1 MSSCEACAASK
12 NRKYHS
18 SSQFYRKDDGT
29 PVIALLGQP
38 NSGKSTIFN
47 MMTGSH
53 QHVGNWPGKT
63 VDQKEG
69 ECKWNGQRMILA
81 DLPGSYSL
89 SAGSDEEVITR
100 DYITSG
106 NADLVLVMAD
116 ASQLKR
122 SLYMLADFVG
132 TKVPAVLVLNMM
144 DVAKGQGISIDTDAL
159 FRKLGIPVVPM
170 SAIRKK
176 DYRVLYESIENA
188 LAQKP
193 VIAGDTM
200 NSAKEKM
207 DYIDD
212 LLDGVITAE
221 KDAIRA
227 FSKFDRKAL
236 SPVRGKL
243 MAFGIIL
250 LIFLLSMIFSGV
262 VSGIA
267 SAVLTPLS
275 GVLRTGM
282 EHIHV
287 HALLISLICD
297 VLINV
302 LYFALMMAS
311 FVLGISLGFNLI
323 EETGYLAR
331 ISFLFDNTMSKVGL
345 QGKTIMPFFMGLGC
359 TIAGTT
365 GTRVVDNWGQRVLAI
380 AMSWA
385 VPCAAT
391 LSVVPTIAIA
401 LFGSTGG
408 FLVMVSIFLFMFLM
422 MWVVYKVF
430 GNSLAP
436 KEERVGL
443 IMELPPYHKPAF
455 RNILYVTFQRTLD
468 IFLRALRVISLVS
481 IVFFVLTYGF
491 GGSAENSILYK
502 LGVLIEPVTMFF
514 GLKWQAFLAFC
525 ASAISKESLLGVLN
539 TLYGTGGSLVSSTF
553 GAKVSGTAAA
563 GISQI
568 LSANFT
574 KAEGLAFIFAI
585 SFNMPCVSA
594 LAATA
599 RETHSVKWTAKIGVF
614 YTSASLLIACVVYNI
629 GLLLMAQ

>member
-1 MSSCEACAASK
+1 MNK
-12 NRKYHS
+12 P
-18 SSQFYRKDDGT
+18 

-69 ECKWNGQRMILA
+69 EFRYNGKQMILA

-89 SAGSDEEVITR
+89 SAGSDEEIITK

-144 DVAKGQGISIDTDAL
+144 DVAQRQGITVDVNKLSE
-159 FRKLGIPVVPM
+159 KLGIPVVPM

-176 DYRVLYESIENA
+176 DYQTLYSVIERSLN
-188 LAQKP
+188 QKS
-193 VIAGDTM
+193 VIHSDSLS
-200 NSAKEKM
+200 SAKEKM
-207 DYIDD
+207 QFIDT
-212 LLDGVITAE
+212 LLDNVLTTS
-221 KDAIRA
+221 KTVKKA
-227 FSKFDRKAL
+227 FTNFDKKAL
-236 SPVRGKL
+236 LPVRGKL

-250 LIFLLSMIFSGV
+250 GIFLLAMIFAGV
-262 VSGIA
+262 ISGIA
-267 SAVLTPLS
+267 SAILVPAA
-275 GVLRTGM
+275 VALRSVFENLG
-282 EHIHV
+282 V

-297 VLINV
+297 VLANV

-311 FVLGISLGFNLI
+311 FVLGITLGFNLM

-331 ISFLFDNTMSKVGL
+331 ISFLFDHTMSKVGL

-408 FLVMVSIFLFMFLM
+408 FLIILSIFLFMFLM
-422 MWVVYKVF
+422 MWVVYRIF
-430 GNSLAP
+430 GDSLSP
-436 KEERVGL
+436 KSERVGL
-443 IMELPPYHKPAF
+443 IMELPPYHKPDF
-455 RNILYVTFQRTLD
+455 RNILYVTFQRTFD
-468 IFLRALRVISLVS
+468 IFCRALRVISIVS
-481 IVFFVLTYGF
+481 IVFFALTYGF
-491 GGSAENSILYK
+491 GGNAESSILYRFGK
-502 LGVLIEPVTMFF
+502 VIEPVTMFF

-553 GAKVSGTAAA
+553 GAKVADNAS
-563 GISQI
+563 GISEI

-574 KAEGLAFIFAI
+574 QAQGLAFIFAI

-599 RETHSVKWTAKIGVF
+599 RETHSVKWTAKIGAF
-614 YTSASLLIACVVYNI
+614 YTVAALSVSCIVYHI
-629 GLLLMAQ
+629 GLLIF

>member
-1 MSSCEACAASK
+1 MSSCEAYAASK
-12 NRKYHS
+12 NCRYHG

-29 PVIALLGQP
+29 PVVALLGQP

-100 DYITSG
+100 DYISSG

-159 FRKLGIPVVPM
+159 SRKLGIPVVPM

-176 DYRVLYESIENA
+176 DYRGLYESIENA

-193 VIAGDTM
+193 VISGDTM
-200 NSAKEKM
+200 SSAKEKM

-221 KDAIRA
+221 KDAGRA
-227 FSKFDRKAL
+227 FGKFDRKAL

-311 FVLGISLGFNLI
+311 FVLGISLGFNLM

-599 RETHSVKWTAKIGVF
+599 RETRSVKWTAKIGVF
-614 YTSASLLIACVVYNI
+614 YKLASLLIACVVYHI
-629 GLLLMAQ
+629 GLLVF

>member
-1 MSSCEACAASK
+1 MSNCDACASRK
-12 NRKYHS
+12 GCKYHGS
-18 SSQFYRKDDGT
+18 SSLYHKDENT

-47 MMTGSH
+47 MITGSH

-69 ECKWNGQRMILA
+69 EFHYNSQRMILA

-122 SLYMLADFVG
+122 SLYMLADFAG
-132 TKVPAVLVLNMM
+132 TPVPAVLVLNMM
-144 DVAKGQGISIDTDAL
+144 DVAKGQSIVLDTAKL
-159 FRKLGIPVVPM
+159 AQKLGIPVVPM

-176 DYRVLYESIENA
+176 DYQTLYRTMETA
-188 LAQKP
+188 LTEKP
-193 VIAGDTM
+193 IISCEKLP
-200 NSAKEKM
+200 SAEAKM
-207 DYIDD
+207 AYIDA
-212 LLDGVITAE
+212 LLDGVLATGKTA
-221 KDAIRA
+221 ANA
-227 FSKFDRKAL
+227 FTKFDQLAL
-236 SPVRGKL
+236 SPVKGKL
-243 MAFGIIL
+243 LAFGIIL
-250 LIFLLSMIFSGV
+250 VIFLLAMIFA
-262 VSGIA
+262 GIVGGIGD
-267 SAVLTPLS
+267 AVIMAVAEL
-275 GVLRTGM
+275 LRTGM
-282 EHIHV
+282 GSVGV
-287 HALLISLICD
+287 HPLLISLVCD
-297 VLINV
+297 VLANV

-311 FVLGISLGFNLI
+311 FVLGITLGFNLL

-331 ISFLFDNTMSKVGL
+331 ISFLFDHTMSKVGL

-359 TIAGTT
+359 TIAGAT

-408 FLVMVSIFLFMFLM
+408 FLVILSIFLFMFLM
-422 MWVVYKVF
+422 MWIVYRVF
-430 GNSLAP
+430 GARLSP

-443 IMELPPYHKPAF
+443 IMELPPYHKPDF
-455 RNILYVTFQRTLD
+455 RNILYVTFQRTVD
-468 IFLRALRVISLVS
+468 IFLRALRVISIVS
-481 IVFFVLTYGF
+481 IVFFILTYGF
-491 GGSAENSILYK
+491 GGSAESSILYK
-502 LGVLIEPVTMFF
+502 AGVLIEPVTIFF
-514 GLKWQAFLAFC
+514 GLKWEAFLAFC

-553 GAKVSGTAAA
+553 GAKASSAAAA
-563 GISQI
+563 GISEI
-568 LSANFT
+568 LAANFT

-614 YTSASLLIACVVYNI
+614 YTVAALLISCVVYHI
-629 GLLLMAQ
+629 GLLVF

>member
-1 MSSCEACAASK
+1 MSKCEACEA
-12 NRKYHS
+12 NKYHGTS
-18 SSQFYRKDDGT
+18 RLYHKDENT

-89 SAGSDEEVITR
+89 SAGSDEEVITK

-144 DVAKGQGISIDTDAL
+144 DVAQGQGITVDTGRL
-159 FRKLGIPVVPM
+159 SEKLGIPVVPM

-176 DYRVLYESIENA
+176 DYRVLYETMEKA
-188 LAQKP
+188 LKEKP
-193 VIAGDTM
+193 MINREELA
-200 NSAKEKM
+200 SAKDKVAF
-207 DYIDD
+207 IDE
-212 LLDGVITAE
+212 LLEGVLTTSKTAE
-221 KDAIRA
+221 SS
-227 FSKFDRKAL
+227 FTKFDKLAL
-236 SPVRGKL
+236 SPGKGKL
-243 MAFGIIL
+243 LAFGIIL
-250 LIFLLSMIFSGV
+250 VIFLFAMLFAGV
-262 VSGIA
+262 FGGLA
-267 SAVLTPLS
+267 SAVLAGIS
-275 GVLRTGM
+275 AVLRPAM
-282 EHIHV
+282 EKINV
-287 HALLISLICD
+287 HPLLISLICD
-297 VLINV
+297 VLMNV
-302 LYFALMMAS
+302 LYFACMMAS
-311 FVLGISLGFNLI
+311 FVLGITFGFNLM

-359 TIAGTT
+359 TIAGAT

-408 FLVMVSIFLFMFLM
+408 FLVIVSIFLFMFLM

-443 IMELPPYHKPAF
+443 IMELPPYHKPDL
-455 RNILYVTFQRTLD
+455 RNIMYVTFERTLD
-468 IFLRALRVISLVS
+468 IFWRALRVISIVS

-491 GGSAENSILYK
+491 GGSAENSILYRV
-502 LGVLIEPVTMFF
+502 GVIIEPVTMFF
-514 GLKWQAFLAFC
+514 GLKWEAFLAFC

-553 GAKVSGTAAA
+553 GAKVAGSAA
-563 GISQI
+563 GISDI
-568 LSANFT
+568 LAANFT

-585 SFNMPCVSA
+585 SFNMPCISA

-614 YTSASLLIACVVYNI
+614 YTAAALLVSCIVYHV
-629 GLLLMAQ
+629 GLLVF

>member
-1 MSSCEACAASK
+1 MNK
-12 NRKYHS
+12 
-18 SSQFYRKDDGT
+18 T

-69 ECKWNGQRMILA
+69 EFRYNGKQMILA

-89 SAGSDEEVITR
+89 SAGSDEEIITK

-144 DVAKGQGISIDTDAL
+144 DVAQGQGITIDVNKL
-159 FRKLGIPVVPM
+159 SEKLGIPVVSM
-170 SAIRKK
+170 SAIQKK
-176 DYRVLYESIENA
+176 DYQALYSVIERSLN
-188 LAQKP
+188 QKP
-193 VIAGDTM
+193 VIQSGTLS
-200 NSAKEKM
+200 SAREKM
-207 DYIDD
+207 QFIDT
-212 LLDGVITAE
+212 LLDGVLTTSKTA
-221 KDAIRA
+221 KKA
-227 FSKFDRKAL
+227 FTNFDKKAL
-236 SPVRGKL
+236 SPFRGKL

-250 LIFLLSMIFSGV
+250 GIFLLAMIFAGV
-262 VSGIA
+262 ISGIA
-267 SAVLTPLS
+267 SAILVPAAAA
-275 GVLRTGM
+275 LRSLFENLG
-282 EHIHV
+282 V
-287 HALLISLICD
+287 HALLISLVCD
-297 VLINV
+297 VLANV

-311 FVLGISLGFNLI
+311 FVLGITLGFNLM

-331 ISFLFDNTMSKVGL
+331 ISFLFDHTMSKVGL

-408 FLVMVSIFLFMFLM
+408 FLVIVSIFLFMFLM
-422 MWVVYKVF
+422 MWVVYRIF
-430 GNSLAP
+430 GDSLSP
-436 KEERVGL
+436 KSERVGL
-443 IMELPPYHKPAF
+443 IMELPPYHKPDF
-455 RNILYVTFQRTLD
+455 RNILYVTFQRTFD
-468 IFLRALRVISLVS
+468 IFCRALRVISIVS
-481 IVFFVLTYGF
+481 IVFFALTYGF
-491 GGSAENSILYK
+491 GGNAESSILYRFGK
-502 LGVLIEPVTMFF
+502 VIEPVTLFF

-539 TLYGTGGSLVSSTF
+539 TLYGTGGNLVSSTF
-553 GAKVSGTAAA
+553 GAKVAGSAS
-563 GISQI
+563 GISEI

-574 KAEGLAFIFAI
+574 QAQGLAFIFAI

-599 RETHSVKWTAKIGVF
+599 RETHSVKWTAKIGAF
-614 YTSASLLIACVVYNI
+614 YTVAALIVSCIVYHI
-629 GLLLMAQ
+629 GLLVF

>member
-1 MSSCEACAASK
+1 MSSCEAYAASK
-12 NRKYHS
+12 NCRYHG

-29 PVIALLGQP
+29 PVVALLGQP

-100 DYITSG
+100 DYISSG

-159 FRKLGIPVVPM
+159 SRKLGIPVVPM

-176 DYRVLYESIENA
+176 DYRGLYESIENA

-193 VIAGDTM
+193 VISGDTM
-200 NSAKEKM
+200 SSAKEKM

-221 KDAIRA
+221 KDAGRA
-227 FSKFDRKAL
+227 FGKFDRKAL

-311 FVLGISLGFNLI
+311 FVLGISLGFNLM

-331 ISFLFDNTMSKVGL
+331 ISFLFDNTMSMVGL

-455 RNILYVTFQRTLD
+455 RNILYVTFQRTLY

-539 TLYGTGGSLVSSTF
+539 TLYGTGGSLVSYTF

-614 YTSASLLIACVVYNI
+614 YTLASLLIACVVYHI
-629 GLLLMAQ
+629 GLLVF

>member
-1 MSSCEACAASK
+1 MSNCDACASRK
-12 NRKYHS
+12 GCKYHGS
-18 SSQFYRKDDGT
+18 SSLYHKDENT

-47 MMTGSH
+47 MITGSH

-69 ECKWNGQRMILA
+69 EFHYNGQRMILA

-122 SLYMLADFVG
+122 SLYMLADFAG
-132 TKVPAVLVLNMM
+132 TPVPAVLVLNMM
-144 DVAKGQGISIDTDAL
+144 DVAKGQGIVLDTEKLAH
-159 FRKLGIPVVPM
+159 KLGIPVVPM

-176 DYRVLYESIENA
+176 DYQTLYRTMKTA
-188 LAQKP
+188 LTEKP
-193 VIAGDTM
+193 IISCEKLP
-200 NSAKEKM
+200 SAEAKM
-207 DYIDD
+207 AYIDA
-212 LLDGVITAE
+212 LLDGVLATGKTA
-221 KDAIRA
+221 ANA
-227 FSKFDRKAL
+227 FAKFDQLAL
-236 SPVRGKL
+236 SPVKGKL
-243 MAFGIIL
+243 LAFGIIL
-250 LIFLLSMIFSGV
+250 VIFLLAMIFA
-262 VSGIA
+262 GIVG
-267 SAVLTPLS
+267 SIGDAVIMAVAEL
-275 GVLRTGM
+275 LRTGM
-282 EHIHV
+282 GSVGV
-287 HALLISLICD
+287 HPLLISLVCD
-297 VLINV
+297 VLANV

-311 FVLGISLGFNLI
+311 FVLGITLGFNLL

-331 ISFLFDNTMSKVGL
+331 ISFLFDHTMSKVGL

-359 TIAGTT
+359 TIAGAT

-408 FLVMVSIFLFMFLM
+408 FLVILSIFLFMFLM
-422 MWVVYKVF
+422 MWIVYRVF
-430 GNSLAP
+430 GARLSP

-443 IMELPPYHKPAF
+443 IMELPPYHKPDF
-455 RNILYVTFQRTLD
+455 RNILYVTFQRTVD
-468 IFLRALRVISLVS
+468 IFLRALRVISIVS
-481 IVFFVLTYGF
+481 IVFFILTYGF
-491 GGSAENSILYK
+491 GGSAESSILYK
-502 LGVLIEPVTMFF
+502 AGVLIEPVTMFF
-514 GLKWQAFLAFC
+514 GLKWEAFLAFC

-553 GAKVSGTAAA
+553 GAKASSTAAA
-563 GISQI
+563 GISEI
-568 LSANFT
+568 LAANFT

-599 RETHSVKWTAKIGVF
+599 RETHSVNWTAKIGVF
-614 YTSASLLIACVVYNI
+614 YTVAALLISCIVYHV
-629 GLLLMAQ
+629 GLLVF

>member
-1 MSSCEACAASK
+1 MSKCEACSANK
-12 NRKYHS
+12 NCRYHGS
-18 SSQFYRKDDGT
+18 SSLYHKDENT

-69 ECKWNGQRMILA
+69 EFKLNGKRMILA

-89 SAGSDEEVITR
+89 SAGSDEEVVTR
-100 DYITSG
+100 DYIASG
-106 NADLVLVMAD
+106 SADLILVMAD

-122 SLYMLADFVG
+122 SLYMLADFIG
-132 TKVPAVLVLNMM
+132 MQVPAVLVLNMM
-144 DVAKGQGISIDTDAL
+144 DVATAQGISIDVDML
-159 FRKLGIPVVPM
+159 SEKLGIPVVTM

-176 DYRVLYESIENA
+176 DYRALYEAVQKNLEERHTVSGEA
-188 LAQKP
+188 L
-193 VIAGDTM
+193 
-200 NSAKEKM
+200 SAAKSKM
-207 DYIDD
+207 EFIDS
-212 LLDGVITAE
+212 LLADVLTTSKTA
-221 KDAIRA
+221 DSA
-227 FSKFDRKAL
+227 FSKFDKRAL
-236 SPVRGKL
+236 SPVKGKL

-250 LIFLLSMIFSGV
+250 GIFLLAMIFSGI
-262 VSGIA
+262 IA
-267 SAVLTPLS
+267 SLASAILTPAS
-275 GVLRTGM
+275 AALRKAFTG
-282 EHIHV
+282 IGV
-287 HALLISLICD
+287 HALLISLVCD
-297 VLINV
+297 VLVNV
-302 LYFALMMAS
+302 LYFAIMMAS
-311 FVLGISLGFNLI
+311 FVLGITLGFNLM
-323 EETGYLAR
+323 EESGYLAR
-331 ISFLFDNTMSKVGL
+331 ISFLFDHTMSKVGL

-408 FLVMVSIFLFMFLM
+408 FLVIVSIFVFMFLM
-422 MWVVYKVF
+422 MWLVYKIF
-430 GNSLAP
+430 GSSLSP

-443 IMELPPYHKPAF
+443 IMELPPYHKPNLK
-455 RNILYVTFQRTLD
+455 NILYVTFQRTFD
-468 IFLRALRVISLVS
+468 IFVRALRVITLVS

-491 GGSAENSILYK
+491 GGSPESSILYRF
-502 LGVLIEPVTMFF
+502 GEAVEPVTKFF

-553 GAKVSGTAAA
+553 GAKVA
-563 GISQI
+563 GSSADISDI

-614 YTSASLLIACVVYNI
+614 YTVVALIISCIVYHVGLLIF
-629 GLLLMAQ
+629 

>member
-1 MSSCEACAASK
+1 MNK
-12 NRKYHS
+12 
-18 SSQFYRKDDGT
+18 
-29 PVIALLGQP
+29 PLVIALLGQP

-69 ECKWNGQRMILA
+69 EFRYNGKQMILA

-89 SAGSDEEVITR
+89 SAGSDEEIITK

-144 DVAKGQGISIDTDAL
+144 DVAQRQGITVDVNKLSE
-159 FRKLGIPVVPM
+159 KLGIPVVPM

-176 DYRVLYESIENA
+176 DYQTLYSVIERSLN
-188 LAQKP
+188 QKS
-193 VIAGDTM
+193 VIHSDSLS
-200 NSAKEKM
+200 SAREKM
-207 DYIDD
+207 QFIDT
-212 LLDGVITAE
+212 LLDNVLTTS
-221 KDAIRA
+221 KTVKKA
-227 FSKFDRKAL
+227 FTNFDKKAL
-236 SPVRGKL
+236 LPVRGKL

-250 LIFLLSMIFSGV
+250 GIFLLAMIFAGV
-262 VSGIA
+262 ISGIA
-267 SAVLTPLS
+267 SAILVPAA
-275 GVLRTGM
+275 VALRSVFENLG
-282 EHIHV
+282 V

-297 VLINV
+297 VLANV

-311 FVLGISLGFNLI
+311 FVLGITLGFNLM

-331 ISFLFDNTMSKVGL
+331 ISFLFDHTMSKVGL

-408 FLVMVSIFLFMFLM
+408 FLIILSIFLFMFLM
-422 MWVVYKVF
+422 MWVVYRIF
-430 GNSLAP
+430 GDSLSP
-436 KEERVGL
+436 KSERVGL
-443 IMELPPYHKPAF
+443 IMELPPYHKPDF
-455 RNILYVTFQRTLD
+455 RNILYVTFQRTFD
-468 IFLRALRVISLVS
+468 IFCRALRVISIVS
-481 IVFFVLTYGF
+481 IVFFALTYGF
-491 GGSAENSILYK
+491 GGNAESSILYRFGK
-502 LGVLIEPVTMFF
+502 VIEPVTMFF

-553 GAKVSGTAAA
+553 GAKVADNAS
-563 GISQI
+563 GISEI

-574 KAEGLAFIFAI
+574 QAQGLAFIFAI

-599 RETHSVKWTAKIGVF
+599 RETHSVKWTAKIGAF
-614 YTSASLLIACVVYNI
+614 YTVAALSVSCIVYHI
-629 GLLLMAQ
+629 GLLIF

>member
-1 MSSCEACAASK
+1 MS
-12 NRKYHS
+12 N
-18 SSQFYRKDDGT
+18 FYRKDADT

-38 NSGKSTIFN
+38 NAGKSTIFN

-69 ECKWNGQRMILA
+69 EFKWNGRRMILA

-89 SAGSDEEVITR
+89 SAGSDEEIITR

-106 NADLVLVMAD
+106 NADLVLVLAD

-132 TKVPAVLVLNMM
+132 SKVPAVLILNMM
-144 DVAKGQGISIDTDAL
+144 DVAKGQGITIDTRLLED
-159 FRKLGIPVVPM
+159 KLGIPVVPM
-170 SAIRKK
+170 SAIQKK
-176 DYRVLYESIENA
+176 DYRRLYETIEKSLEQN
-188 LAQKP
+188 P
-193 VIAGDTM
+193 VINGNTMASAEEKIAFIDT
-200 NSAKEKM
+200 
-207 DYIDD
+207 
-212 LLDGVITAE
+212 LLDGVLTTA
-221 KDAIRA
+221 KTSTDAYSR
-227 FSKFDRKAL
+227 FDRIAL
-236 SPVRGKL
+236 SPVKGKI

-250 LIFLLSMIFSGV
+250 GIFLLSMLFAGV
-262 VSGIA
+262 AAGIP
-267 SAVLTPLS
+267 SLLLTHIAEILRKFMANV
-275 GVLRTGM
+275 GV
-282 EHIHV
+282 HP
-287 HALLISLICD
+287 LLISLICD
-297 VLINV
+297 VLVNV

-311 FVLGISLGFNLI
+311 FVLGITLGFNLM

-331 ISFLFDNTMSKVGL
+331 ISFLFDHTMSKVGL

-385 VPCAAT
+385 VPCGAT
-391 LSVVPTIAIA
+391 LSVVPTIAMA

-408 FLVMVSIFLFMFLM
+408 FLVVISIFLFMFLM
-422 MWVVYKVF
+422 MWLVYKIF
-430 GNSLAP
+430 GNSLSP

-443 IMELPPYHKPAF
+443 IMELPPYHKPNI
-455 RNILYVTFQRTLD
+455 RNTLYVTFQRTLD
-468 IFLRALRVISLVS
+468 IFLRAIRVISLIS

-491 GGSAENSILYK
+491 GGNQESSILYK
-502 LGVLIEPVTMFF
+502 LGKLIEPVTMFF

-539 TLYGTGGSLVSSTF
+539 TLYGTGGNLVSSTF
-553 GAKVSGTAAA
+553 GAKTAGSSAD
-563 GISQI
+563 ISSI
-568 LSANFT
+568 LAANFT

-585 SFNMPCVSA
+585 SFNMPCISA
-594 LAATA
+594 LAATS

-614 YTSASLLIACVVYNI
+614 YTLAALVISCIVYHI
-629 GLLLMAQ
+629 GLLVF

>member
-1 MSSCEACAASK
+1 MRLEEAKARKLQWEELKMS
-12 NRKYHS
+12 N
-18 SSQFYRKDDGT
+18 T

-47 MMTGSH
+47 MITGSH

-63 VDQKEG
+63 VDKKEG
-69 ECKWNGQRMILA
+69 TFKINGKQMILA
-81 DLPGSYSL
+81 DLPGSYCL

-100 DYITSG
+100 DYITKG
-106 NADLVLVMAD
+106 NADLVIVMAD

-132 TKVPAVLVLNMM
+132 MQVPAVLVLNMM
-144 DVAKGQGISIDTDAL
+144 DVAKGQGISIDTNKL
-159 FRKLGIPVVPM
+159 SEKLGIPVVPM
-170 SAIRKK
+170 SAIKKNDYKLLYQTIADNLERKLIIK
-176 DYRVLYESIENA
+176 GNSLENVEDKMNYIDTLLEGVLTTEKSAENA
-188 LAQKP
+188 F
-193 VIAGDTM
+193 T
-200 NSAKEKM
+200 
-207 DYIDD
+207 
-212 LLDGVITAE
+212 
-221 KDAIRA
+221 
-227 FSKFDRKAL
+227 KFDKKAL
-236 SPVRGKL
+236 SPVVGKL

-250 LIFLLSMIFSGV
+250 GIFLLAMIFSGV
-262 VSGIA
+262 ISGVA
-267 SAVLTPLS
+267 SAVLTPLAA
-275 GVLRTGM
+275 VLRSFMTG
-282 EHIHV
+282 IGV
-287 HALLISLICD
+287 HALLVSLVCD
-297 VLINV
+297 VLVNV
-302 LYFALMMAS
+302 LYFATMMAS
-311 FVLGISLGFNLI
+311 FVLGITLGFNLM

-408 FLVMVSIFLFMFLM
+408 FLVMAAIFAFMFLM
-422 MWVVYKVF
+422 MFIVYKVF

-443 IMELPPYHKPAF
+443 IMELPPYHKPDV
-455 RNILYVTFQRTLD
+455 RNIVYVTFRRTLD
-468 IFLRALRVISLVS
+468 IFLRALRVITIVS
-481 IVFFVLTYGF
+481 IAFFILTYGF
-491 GGSAENSILYK
+491 GGNEENSILYRI
-502 LGVLIEPVTMFF
+502 GVFIEPVTMFF
-514 GLKWQAFLAFC
+514 GMKWEAFLAFC

-539 TLYGTGGSLVSSTF
+539 TLYGAGGNLVSSTF
-553 GAKVSGTAAA
+553 GAKTAGSAA

-568 LSANFT
+568 LSSNFT

-614 YTSASLLIACVVYNI
+614 YTVTALIISCIVYHI
-629 GLLLMAQ
+629 GLLIF

>member
-1 MSSCEACAASK
+1 MGACEAC
-12 NRKYHS
+12 KYHGS
-18 SSQFYRKDDGT
+18 SHLYKKDAST

-47 MMTGSH
+47 MVTGSH

-69 ECKWNGQRMILA
+69 EFLWKGQRMILA

-89 SAGSDEEVITR
+89 SAGSDEEIITR

-132 TKVPAVLVLNMM
+132 MDVPAVLVLNMM
-144 DVAKGQGISIDTDAL
+144 DVAKGQGIAVDTEKL
-159 FRKLGIPVVPM
+159 SKKLGIPVVPM

-176 DYRVLYESIENA
+176 DYPLLYETIQRS
-188 LAQKP
+188 LAEKP
-193 VIAGDTM
+193 TVQGAAM
-200 NSAKEKM
+200 FAPQEKT
-207 DYIDD
+207 DYIDA
-212 LLDGVITAE
+212 LLEDVLTTR
-221 KDAIRA
+221 KDASSA
-227 FSKFDRKAL
+227 FTKFDKTAL

-243 MAFGIIL
+243 LAFGIIL
-250 LIFLLSMIFSGV
+250 VIFLLAMIFAGV
-262 VSGIA
+262 ISGIT

-275 GVLRTGM
+275 ALLRSGM
-282 EHIHV
+282 EAIQV
-287 HALLISLICD
+287 APLLISLICD
-297 VLINV
+297 VLVNV

-311 FVLGISLGFNLI
+311 FVLGITLGFNLM

-331 ISFLFDNTMSKVGL
+331 ISFLFDHTMSKVGL

-408 FLVMVSIFLFMFLM
+408 FAVIVSIFLFMFLM
-422 MWVVYKVF
+422 MWIVYKVF
-430 GNSLAP
+430 GNSLSP
-436 KEERVGL
+436 KNERVGL
-443 IMELPPYHKPAF
+443 IMELPPYHKPDF

-468 IFLRALRVISLVS
+468 IFLRALRVITLVS

-491 GGSAENSILYK
+491 GGSAESSILYRI
-502 LGVLIEPVTMFF
+502 GVIIEPVTLFF

-614 YTSASLLIACVVYNI
+614 YTAAALIVSCIVYHI
-629 GLLLMAQ
+629 GLLIF

>member
-1 MSSCEACAASK
+1 MMSECNACG
-12 NRKYHS
+12 YHGS
-18 SSQFYRKDDGT
+18 SSLYQKDDNT

-47 MMTGSH
+47 MITGSH

-69 ECKWNGQRMILA
+69 EFHWNGKRMILA

-100 DYITSG
+100 NYIAAG

-132 TKVPAVLVLNMM
+132 SQVPALLVLNMM
-144 DVAKGQGISIDTDAL
+144 DVAKGQGITIHTDKL
-159 FRKLGIPVVPM
+159 SEKLGIPVVPM

-176 DYRVLYESIENA
+176 DYAALYTAIERS

-193 VIAGDTM
+193 IISGSTLH
-200 NSAKEKM
+200 SAEEKM
-207 DYIDD
+207 AFIDR
-212 LLDGVITAE
+212 LLDGVLITP
-221 KDAIRA
+221 KTVDSA
-227 FSKFDRKAL
+227 FTAFDRKAL

-250 LIFLLSMIFSGV
+250 GIFLLAMVFAGI
-262 VSGIA
+262 VSGAA
-267 SAVLTPLS
+267 SAVIMSAFGT
-275 GVLRTGM
+275 LRSVM
-282 EHIHV
+282 EHFSV
-287 HALLISLICD
+287 HPLLISLVCD
-297 VLINV
+297 VFANV
-302 LYFALMMAS
+302 LYFACMMAS
-311 FVLGISLGFNLI
+311 FVLGITLGFNLM

-331 ISFLFDNTMSKVGL
+331 ISFLFDHTMTKVGL

-401 LFGSTGG
+401 LFGGTGG
-408 FLVMVSIFLFMFLM
+408 FLVIVSIFLFMFLM
-422 MWVVYKVF
+422 MWIVYRIF
-430 GNSLAP
+430 GSSLSP
-436 KEERVGL
+436 KDERVGL
-443 IMELPPYHKPAF
+443 IMELPPYHRPDF
-455 RNILYVTFQRTLD
+455 RNIFYVTFRRTLD
-468 IFLRALRVISLVS
+468 IFWRALRVITIVS
-481 IVFFVLTYGF
+481 VVFFALTYGF
-491 GGSAENSILYK
+491 GGTAENSILYH
-502 LGVLIEPVTMFF
+502 LGVIIEPVTMFF

-539 TLYGTGGSLVSSTF
+539 TLYGAGGSLVSSTF
-553 GAKVSGTAAA
+553 GAKAA
-563 GISQI
+563 GSSADISAI

-574 KAEGLAFIFAI
+574 KPEGLAFIFAI

-599 RETHSVKWTAKIGVF
+599 RETHSVKWTAKIGAF
-614 YTSASLLIACVVYNI
+614 YTAAALLVSCIVYHI
-629 GLLLMAQ
+629 GLLIF

>member
-1 MSSCEACAASK
+1 MNK
-12 NRKYHS
+12 
-18 SSQFYRKDDGT
+18 T

-69 ECKWNGQRMILA
+69 EFRYNGKQMILA

-89 SAGSDEEVITR
+89 SAGSDEEIITK
-100 DYITSG
+100 DYIISG

-144 DVAKGQGISIDTDAL
+144 DVAQGQGITIDVNKL
-159 FRKLGIPVVPM
+159 SEKLGIPIVPM

-176 DYRVLYESIENA
+176 DYQTLYSVIERSLN
-188 LAQKP
+188 QKP
-193 VIAGDTM
+193 VIQSSSLS
-200 NSAKEKM
+200 SAREKM
-207 DYIDD
+207 QFIDT
-212 LLDGVITAE
+212 LLDGVLTTSKTA
-221 KDAIRA
+221 KKAYTN
-227 FSKFDRKAL
+227 FDKKAL

-250 LIFLLSMIFSGV
+250 GIFLLAMIFAGII
-262 VSGIA
+262 SGIA
-267 SAVLTPLS
+267 SAILVPAATA
-275 GVLRTGM
+275 LRSVFENLG
-282 EHIHV
+282 V
-287 HALLISLICD
+287 HALLISLVCD
-297 VLINV
+297 VLANV

-311 FVLGISLGFNLI
+311 FVLGITLGFNLM

-331 ISFLFDNTMSKVGL
+331 ISFLFDHTMSKVGL

-408 FLVMVSIFLFMFLM
+408 FLVIVSIFLFMFLM
-422 MWVVYKVF
+422 MWGVYRIF
-430 GNSLAP
+430 GDSLSP
-436 KEERVGL
+436 KSERVGL
-443 IMELPPYHKPAF
+443 IMELPPYHKPDF
-455 RNILYVTFQRTLD
+455 RNILYVTFQRTFD
-468 IFLRALRVISLVS
+468 IFCRALRVISIVS
-481 IVFFVLTYGF
+481 IVFFALTYGF
-491 GGSAENSILYK
+491 GGNAESSILYRFGK
-502 LGVLIEPVTMFF
+502 VIEPVTMFF

-553 GAKVSGTAAA
+553 GAKVAGSAS
-563 GISQI
+563 GISEI

-574 KAEGLAFIFAI
+574 QAQGLAFIFAI

-599 RETHSVKWTAKIGVF
+599 RETHSVKWTAKIGAF
-614 YTSASLLIACVVYNI
+614 YTVAALIVSCIVYHI
-629 GLLLMAQ
+629 GLLVF

>member
-1 MSSCEACAASK
+1 M
-12 NRKYHS
+12 
-18 SSQFYRKDDGT
+18 
-29 PVIALLGQP
+29 
-38 NSGKSTIFN
+38 
-47 MMTGSH
+47 
-53 QHVGNWPGKT
+53 
-63 VDQKEG
+63 
-69 ECKWNGQRMILA
+69 
-81 DLPGSYSL
+81 
-89 SAGSDEEVITR
+89 SAGSDEEVITK

-122 SLYMLADFVG
+122 SLYMLADYVG
-132 TKVPAVLVLNMM
+132 TKVPAILILNMM
-144 DVAKGQGISIDTDAL
+144 DVAKAQGITIDVNTL
-159 FRKLGIPVVPM
+159 SKKLGIPVVPM

-176 DYRVLYESIENA
+176 DYQTLYATIEKS
-188 LAQKP
+188 LSDKP
-193 VIAGDTM
+193 LIQHATLSG
-200 NSAKEKM
+200 AKEKM
-207 DYIDD
+207 DFIDT
-212 LLDGVITAE
+212 LLQDVLTTSKTA
-221 KDAIRA
+221 DRA
-227 FSKFDRKAL
+227 FTRFDQKAL
-236 SPVRGKL
+236 SPVKGKL

-250 LIFLLSMIFSGV
+250 GIFLLAMIFAGIV
-262 VSGIA
+262 GGIA
-267 SAVLTPLS
+267 SAVLSAVSAALQT
-275 GVLRTGM
+275 VMVRAN
-282 EHIHV
+282 V
-287 HALLISLICD
+287 HPLLISLICD
-297 VLINV
+297 VLVNV
-302 LYFALMMAS
+302 LYFACMMAS
-311 FVLGISLGFNLI
+311 FVLGISLGFNLM

-345 QGKTIMPFFMGLGC
+345 QGKAIMPFFMGLGC
-359 TIAGTT
+359 TIAGAT

-408 FLVMVSIFLFMFLM
+408 FLVIVSIFLFMFLM
-422 MWVVYKVF
+422 MWIVYKVF
-430 GNSLAP
+430 GNSLSP

-443 IMELPPYHKPAF
+443 IMELPPYHKPNF

-468 IFLRALRVISLVS
+468 IFWRALRVISLVS

-491 GGSAENSILYK
+491 GGDPSNSILYRI
-502 LGVLIEPVTMFF
+502 GVIIEPVTMFF

-539 TLYGTGGSLVSSTF
+539 TLYGTGGNLVSSTF
-553 GAKVSGTAAA
+553 GAKTAGSAA
-563 GISQI
+563 DISQI

-574 KAEGLAFIFAI
+574 KAQGLAFIFAI

-614 YTSASLLIACVVYNI
+614 YTGAALLVACIVYHI
-629 GLLLMAQ
+629 GLLVF

>member
-1 MSSCEACAASK
+1 MSK
-12 NRKYHS
+12 NA
-18 SSQFYRKDDGT
+18 
-29 PVIALLGQP
+29 PVIVLLGQP
-38 NSGKSTIFN
+38 NSGKSTVFN
-47 MMTGSH
+47 MITGSH

-69 ECKWNGQRMILA
+69 EFKWNGKQMILA

-89 SAGSDEEVITR
+89 SAGSDEEIITK
-100 DYITSG
+100 DYIASG

-132 TKVPAVLVLNMM
+132 SQFPAVLILNMI
-144 DVAKGQGISIDTDAL
+144 DVAKGQGITINTEKLSK
-159 FRKLGIPVVPM
+159 KLGIPVVPM

-176 DYRVLYESIENA
+176 DYPQLYETIEKS
-188 LAQKP
+188 LIERP
-193 VIAGDTM
+193 VI
-200 NSAKEKM
+200 NSPSLNTAKEKLNF
-207 DYIDD
+207 IDS
-212 LLDGVITAE
+212 LLDGILETSKTA
-221 KDAIRA
+221 RNA
-227 FSKFDRKAL
+227 FTRFDQTAL
-236 SPVRGKL
+236 SPVKGKL

-250 LIFLLSMIFSGV
+250 VIFLLAMIFSGII
-262 VSGIA
+262 SGIA
-267 SAVLTPLS
+267 SAVLTPLAA
-275 GVLRTGM
+275 VLKSLM
-282 EHIHV
+282 MKFQV
-287 HALLISLICD
+287 HTLLISLICD
-297 VLINV
+297 VLVNV

-311 FVLGISLGFNLI
+311 FVLGITLGFNLM

-331 ISFLFDNTMSKVGL
+331 ISFLFDHTMSKVGL

-401 LFGSTGG
+401 LFGSNGG
-408 FLVMVSIFLFMFLM
+408 FLVIISIFLFMFLM
-422 MWVVYKVF
+422 MWAVYKIF
-430 GNSLAP
+430 GNSLSP

-443 IMELPPYHKPAF
+443 IMELPPYHKPDF
-455 RNILYVTFQRTLD
+455 RNIMYVTFQRTFD
-468 IFLRALRVISLVS
+468 IFCRALRVISIVS
-481 IVFFVLTYGF
+481 IVFFALTYGF
-491 GGSAENSILYK
+491 GGNAENSILYK
-502 LGVLIEPVTMFF
+502 IGVIIEPVTMFF

-539 TLYGTGGSLVSSTF
+539 TLYGAGGNLVSSTF
-553 GAKVSGTAAA
+553 CAKAA
-563 GISQI
+563 GNAADISQL

-599 RETHSVKWTAKIGVF
+599 RETHSIKWTVKIGVF
-614 YTSASLLIACVVYNI
+614 YTIAALIVSCIVYHI
-629 GLLLMAQ
+629 GLIVF

>member
-1 MSSCEACAASK
+1 MSNCDACASK
-12 NRKYHS
+12 NGCKYHGTS
-18 SSQFYRKDDGT
+18 SHYHRDENT

-69 ECKWNGQRMILA
+69 EFKWKGQRMILA

-89 SAGSDEEVITR
+89 SAGSDEEVITK

-132 TKVPAVLVLNMM
+132 TNVPSMLVLNMM
-144 DVAKGQGISIDTDAL
+144 DVAADQGITIDTDRL
-159 FRKLGIPVVPM
+159 SEKLGIPVVSM

-176 DYRVLYESIENA
+176 DYTRLYDTIEDSLKNGS
-188 LAQKP
+188 
-193 VIAGDTM
+193 VIKGDTM
-200 NSAKEKM
+200 TSAGEKM
-207 DYIDD
+207 SFIDS
-212 LLDGVITAE
+212 LLEDVVTTSKTAGT
-221 KDAIRA
+221 A
-227 FSKFDRKAL
+227 FTKFDRLAL
-236 SPVRGKL
+236 SPVKGKL
-243 MAFGIIL
+243 LAFGIIL
-250 LIFLLSMIFSGV
+250 GIFLLAMIFAGVISGM
-262 VSGIA
+262 A
-267 SAVLTPLS
+267 SALLGPASTGLS
-275 GVLRTGM
+275 ALM
-282 EHIHV
+282 KKINV
-287 HALLISLICD
+287 HPLLISLICD
-297 VLINV
+297 VLMNV
-302 LYFALMMAS
+302 LYFAIMMAS
-311 FVLGISLGFNLI
+311 FVLGITLGFNLM

-401 LFGSTGG
+401 LFGSAGG
-408 FLVMVSIFLFMFLM
+408 FLVIVSIFLFMFLM

-430 GNSLAP
+430 GDSLSP
-436 KEERVGL
+436 KSERVGL
-443 IMELPPYHKPAF
+443 IMELPPYHRPNF
-455 RNILYVTFQRTLD
+455 RNILYVTFGRTLD
-468 IFLRALRVISLVS
+468 IFWRALRVISIVS

-491 GGSAENSILYK
+491 GGKPESSILYK
-502 LGVLIEPVTMFF
+502 IGVVIEPVTAFF

-539 TLYGTGGSLVSSTF
+539 TLYGAGGSLVSSTF
-553 GAKVSGTAAA
+553 GAKTAGSAS
-563 GISQI
+563 GISDI
-568 LSANFT
+568 LAANFT

-585 SFNMPCVSA
+585 SFNMPCISA

-614 YTSASLLIACVVYNI
+614 YTLAALLVACIVYHL
-629 GLLLMAQ
+629 GLMFF

>member
-1 MSSCEACAASK
+1 M
-12 NRKYHS
+12 
-18 SSQFYRKDDGT
+18 
-29 PVIALLGQP
+29 I
-38 NSGKSTIFN
+38 
-47 MMTGSH
+47 TGSH

-69 ECKWNGQRMILA
+69 EFKWNGQRMILA

-89 SAGSDEEVITR
+89 SAGSDEEIITR
-100 DYITSG
+100 DYITSR

-132 TKVPAVLVLNMM
+132 TQVSSVLVLNMM
-144 DVAKGQGISIDTDAL
+144 DVAKGQGISINTEKL
-159 FRKLGIPVVPM
+159 SEKLGIPVVPM

-176 DYRVLYESIENA
+176 DYQILYKTIEKS
-188 LAQKP
+188 LIQKN
-193 VIAGDTM
+193 VIKNNTLYT
-200 NSAKEKM
+200 AKEKM
-207 DYIDD
+207 DFIDT
-212 LLDGVITAE
+212 LLDGVLETSKTAQS
-221 KDAIRA
+221 A
-227 FSKFDRKAL
+227 FTKFDLTAL
-236 SPVRGKL
+236 SPVKGKFI
-243 MAFGIIL
+243 AFGIIL
-250 LIFLLSMIFSGV
+250 GIFLLSMIFAGIISGL
-262 VSGIA
+262 G
-267 SAVLTPLS
+267 SAILTPTAAMLKT
-275 GVLRTGM
+275 VM
-282 EHIHV
+282 ERFSV
-287 HALLISLICD
+287 HNLLISLICD
-297 VLINV
+297 VLVNV

-311 FVLGISLGFNLI
+311 FVLGITLGFNLM

-331 ISFLFDNTMSKVGL
+331 ISFLFDHTMSKVGL

-365 GTRVVDNWGQRVLAI
+365 GTRVIDNWGQRVLAI

-401 LFGSTGG
+401 LFGSNGG
-408 FLVMVSIFLFMFLM
+408 FLVIVSIFLFMFLM
-422 MWVVYKVF
+422 MWAVYKIF
-430 GNSLAP
+430 GNSLSP

-443 IMELPPYHKPAF
+443 IMELPPYHKPDF
-455 RNILYVTFQRTLD
+455 RNILYVTFQRTFD
-468 IFLRALRVISLVS
+468 IFCRALRVISIVS
-481 IVFFVLTYGF
+481 IVFFALTYGF

-502 LGVLIEPVTMFF
+502 IGVVIEPVTIFF

-539 TLYGTGGSLVSSTF
+539 TLYGAGGSLVSSTF
-553 GAKVSGTAAA
+553 GAKAA
-563 GISQI
+563 GNAADISQI

-599 RETHSVKWTAKIGVF
+599 RETHSVKWTAKTGVF
-614 YTSASLLIACVVYNI
+614 YTAAALIVSCIVYHI
-629 GLLLMAQ
+629 GLLVF

>member
-1 MSSCEACAASK
+1 MNK
-12 NRKYHS
+12 
-18 SSQFYRKDDGT
+18 T

-69 ECKWNGQRMILA
+69 EFRYNGKQMILA

-89 SAGSDEEVITR
+89 SAGSDEEIITK
-100 DYITSG
+100 DYISSG

-144 DVAKGQGISIDTDAL
+144 DVAQGQGITVDVNKLSE
-159 FRKLGIPVVPM
+159 KLGIPVVPM

-176 DYRVLYESIENA
+176 DYQTLYAVIERSLN
-188 LAQKP
+188 QKP
-193 VIAGDTM
+193 VIQSSSLS
-200 NSAKEKM
+200 SAREKM
-207 DYIDD
+207 QFIDT
-212 LLDGVITAE
+212 LLDGVLTTSKTA
-221 KDAIRA
+221 KKA
-227 FSKFDRKAL
+227 FTNFDKKAL

-250 LIFLLSMIFSGV
+250 GIFLLAMIFAGV
-262 VSGIA
+262 ISGIA
-267 SAVLTPLS
+267 SAILVPAAAALHSVFENL
-275 GVLRTGM
+275 G
-282 EHIHV
+282 V
-287 HALLISLICD
+287 HALLISLVCD
-297 VLINV
+297 VLANV

-311 FVLGISLGFNLI
+311 FVLGITLGFNLM

-331 ISFLFDNTMSKVGL
+331 ISFLFDHTMSKVGL

-408 FLVMVSIFLFMFLM
+408 FLVIVSIFLFMFLM
-422 MWVVYKVF
+422 MWVVYRIF
-430 GNSLAP
+430 GDSLSP
-436 KEERVGL
+436 KSERVGL
-443 IMELPPYHKPAF
+443 IMELPPYHKPDF
-455 RNILYVTFQRTLD
+455 RNILYVTFQRTFD
-468 IFLRALRVISLVS
+468 IFCRALRVISIVS
-481 IVFFVLTYGF
+481 IVFFALTYGF
-491 GGSAENSILYK
+491 GGNAESSILYRFGK
-502 LGVLIEPVTMFF
+502 IIEPVTLFF

-539 TLYGTGGSLVSSTF
+539 TLYGAGGSLVSSTF
-553 GAKVSGTAAA
+553 GAKVDGSAS
-563 GISQI
+563 GISEI

-574 KAEGLAFIFAI
+574 QAQGLAFIFAI

-599 RETHSVKWTAKIGVF
+599 RETHSVKWTAKIGAF
-614 YTSASLLIACVVYNI
+614 YTVAALIVSCIVYHI
-629 GLLLMAQ
+629 GLLVF

>member
-1 MSSCEACAASK
+1 MSSCEACTASK
-12 NRKYHS
+12 NCKYHG

-144 DVAKGQGISIDTDAL
+144 DVAKGQGISIDTEAL
-159 FRKLGIPVVPM
+159 SRKLGIPVVHM

-176 DYRVLYESIENA
+176 DYRGLYESIENA

-200 NSAKEKM
+200 SSAKEKM
-207 DYIDD
+207 EYIDE

-221 KDAIRA
+221 KDVGRA

-311 FVLGISLGFNLI
+311 FVLGISLGFNLM

-359 TIAGTT
+359 TIADTT
-365 GTRVVDNWGQRVLAI
+365 GARVVDNWGQRVLAI

-539 TLYGTGGSLVSSTF
+539 TLYGTGGSLVSSPF

-599 RETHSVKWTAKIGVF
+599 RETYSVKWTAKIGVF
-614 YTSASLLIACVVYNI
+614 YTLASLLIACVVYHI
-629 GLLLMAQ
+629 GLLVF

>member
-1 MSSCEACAASK
+1 
-12 NRKYHS
+12 
-18 SSQFYRKDDGT
+18 
-29 PVIALLGQP
+29 
-38 NSGKSTIFN
+38 
-47 MMTGSH
+47 
-53 QHVGNWPGKT
+53 
-63 VDQKEG
+63 
-69 ECKWNGQRMILA
+69 MILA

-100 DYITSG
+100 DYIATG

-132 TKVPAVLVLNMM
+132 TKVPAILVLNMM
-144 DVAKGQGISIDTDAL
+144 DVARGQGIAIDTAAL
-159 FRKLGIPVVPM
+159 SEKLGIPVVPM

-176 DYRVLYESIENA
+176 DHRGLYETIEAA
-188 LAQKP
+188 LVQKP
-193 VIAGDTM
+193 VIAVETM
-200 NSAKEKM
+200 GTAKEKM
-207 DYIDD
+207 AYIDE
-212 LLDGVITAE
+212 LLNGVITVE
-221 KDAIRA
+221 KDAHSA
-227 FSKFDRKAL
+227 FSKFDRLAL
-236 SPVRGKL
+236 SPVWGKL
-243 MAFGIIL
+243 TAFSIIL
-250 LIFLLSMIFSGV
+250 VIFLLAMIFSGII
-262 VSGIA
+262 SGTA
-267 SAVLTPLS
+267 SALLTPLS
-275 GVLRTGM
+275 GVLRSGM
-282 EHIHV
+282 EAISIHP
-287 HALLISLICD
+287 LLISLICD

-311 FVLGISLGFNLI
+311 FVPGITLGFNLM

-331 ISFLFDNTMSKVGL
+331 ISFLFDHTMSKVGL

-365 GTRVVDNWGQRVLAI
+365 G
-380 AMSWA
+380 
-385 VPCAAT
+385 
-391 LSVVPTIAIA
+391 
-401 LFGSTGG
+401 G
-408 FLVMVSIFLFMFLM
+408 FLVMVVIFLFMFLM

-443 IMELPPYHKPAF
+443 IMELPPYHKPAIK
-455 RNILYVTFQRTLD
+455 NTLYVTFQRTLD

-481 IVFFVLTYGF
+481 IVFFVLTYSSGS
-491 GGSAENSILYK
+491 SAENSILYK
-502 LGVLIEPVTMFF
+502 LGVLIEPVTKFF
-514 GLKWQAFLAFC
+514 GMKWQAFLAFC

-553 GAKVSGTAAA
+553 SAKVSGTAAA
-563 GISQI
+563 GISEI

-599 RETHSVKWTAKIGVF
+599 RETHSVKWTAKIGMF
-614 YTSASLLIACVVYNI
+614 YTLATLLIACIVYHV
-629 GLLLMAQ
+629 GLLIF

>member
-1 MSSCEACAASK
+1 MSKCEACKTAGGSG
-12 NRKYHS
+12 YHGTS
-18 SSQFYRKDDGT
+18 HLYQKDADT

-69 ECKWNGQRMILA
+69 ECRWNGKRMIIA

-89 SAGSDEEVITR
+89 SAGSDEEVITK
-100 DYITSG
+100 DYIVSG

-132 TKVPAVLVLNMM
+132 TKIPAVVILNMM
-144 DVAKGQGISIDTDAL
+144 DVAKGQGIVVDTEKL
-159 FRKLGIPVVPM
+159 SKKLGVPVVPM
-170 SAIRKK
+170 SAILKK
-176 DYRVLYESIENA
+176 DYSRLYETIGTA
-188 LAQKP
+188 LETKP
-193 VIAGDTM
+193 VITGAAMD
-200 NSAKEKM
+200 SAEEKM
-207 DYIDD
+207 RYIDR
-212 LLDGVITAE
+212 LLEGVLTEAKTAE
-221 KDAIRA
+221 KA
-227 FSKFDRKAL
+227 FAKFDRTAL
-236 SPVRGKL
+236 SPVQGKL

-250 LIFLLSMIFSGV
+250 VIFLLAMIFAGV
-262 VSGIA
+262 ISGIA
-267 SAVLTPLS
+267 SAVLTPAAA
-275 GVLRTGM
+275 GLRTVM
-282 EHIHV
+282 EQFSV
-287 HALLISLICD
+287 HPLLISLICD
-297 VLINV
+297 VLMNV
-302 LYFALMMAS
+302 LYFATMMAS
-311 FVLGISLGFNLI
+311 FVLGITLGFNLM

-331 ISFLFDNTMSKVGL
+331 ISFLFDHTMSKVGL

-408 FLVMVSIFLFMFLM
+408 FLVMLAIFLFMFLM
-422 MWVVYKVF
+422 MWIVYKIF
-430 GNSLAP
+430 GNSLSQ

-443 IMELPPYHKPAF
+443 IMELPPYHRPDF
-455 RNILYVTFQRTLD
+455 RNIMYVTFQRTFD
-468 IFLRALRVISLVS
+468 IFCRALRVITLVS

-491 GGSAENSILYK
+491 GGNTQSSILYRI
-502 LGVLIEPVTMFF
+502 GVLIEPVTMFF

-553 GAKVSGTAAA
+553 GAKTAGSAA
-563 GISQI
+563 GISDI

-614 YTSASLLIACVVYNI
+614 YTVAALIVSCVVYHI
-629 GLLLMAQ
+629 GLLVF

>member
-1 MSSCEACAASK
+1 MSNCDTCASRK
-12 NRKYHS
+12 GCKYHGS
-18 SSQFYRKDDGT
+18 SSLYHKDENT
-29 PVIALLGQP
+29 PVIALPGQP

-47 MMTGSH
+47 MITGSH

-69 ECKWNGQRMILA
+69 EFHYNGQRMILA

-122 SLYMLADFVG
+122 SLYMLADFAG
-132 TKVPAVLVLNMM
+132 TPVPAVLVLNMM
-144 DVAKGQGISIDTDAL
+144 DVAKGQGIVLDTAKL
-159 FRKLGIPVVPM
+159 AQKLGVPVVPM

-176 DYRVLYESIENA
+176 DYQTLYRTMETA
-188 LAQKP
+188 LTEKP
-193 VIAGDTM
+193 IISCEKLP
-200 NSAKEKM
+200 SAEAKM
-207 DYIDD
+207 AYIDA
-212 LLDGVITAE
+212 LLDGVLATGKTA
-221 KDAIRA
+221 ANA
-227 FSKFDRKAL
+227 FTKFDKLAL
-236 SPVRGKL
+236 SQVKGKL
-243 MAFGIIL
+243 LAFGIIL
-250 LIFLLSMIFSGV
+250 VIFLLAMIFAGIVGGIGDV
-262 VSGIA
+262 VIM
-267 SAVLTPLS
+267 AVAEL
-275 GVLRTGM
+275 LRTGM
-282 EHIHV
+282 GSVGV
-287 HALLISLICD
+287 HPLLISLVCD
-297 VLINV
+297 VLANV

-311 FVLGISLGFNLI
+311 FVLGITLGFNLL

-331 ISFLFDNTMSKVGL
+331 VSFLFDHTMSKVGL

-359 TIAGTT
+359 TIAGAT

-408 FLVMVSIFLFMFLM
+408 FLVILSIFLFMFLM
-422 MWVVYKVF
+422 MWIVYRVF
-430 GNSLAP
+430 GARLSP

-443 IMELPPYHKPAF
+443 IMELPPYHKPDF
-455 RNILYVTFQRTLD
+455 RNILYVTFQRTVD
-468 IFLRALRVISLVS
+468 IFLRALRVISIVS
-481 IVFFVLTYGF
+481 IVFFILTYGF
-491 GGSAENSILYK
+491 GGSAESSILYK
-502 LGVLIEPVTMFF
+502 AGVLIEPVTMFF
-514 GLKWQAFLAFC
+514 GLKWEAFLAFC

-553 GAKVSGTAAA
+553 GAKASSTAAA
-563 GISQI
+563 GISEI
-568 LSANFT
+568 LAANFT

-599 RETHSVKWTAKIGVF
+599 RETHSVNWTAKIGVF
-614 YTSASLLIACVVYNI
+614 YTVAALLISCIVYHV
-629 GLLLMAQ
+629 GLLVF